1 MIGKPGLF
9 RVHKWLGIAAAA
21 FLLVQA
27 LTGIALVFGP
37 ELARVI
43 DPSGMISKPGAADA
57 APSVLIA
64 AAEAQ
69 YPQYRISRLVYPATA
84 DGTYLVHLTDEHGT
98 IRYVSLDRHDA
109 RVLREGSIWH
119 FPLIAL
125 FNVHDQWLAGR
136 PGMALV
142 MVTGFSLVIM
152 AISGFIFWWPRRSIR
167 KSLAVRWDS
176 KPRLL
181 LRQLHRTIG
190 VLAFPLLLLQAA
202 TGLTIVIPMVT
213 DQPAKQWNMRESFA
227 PRVELA
233 VALASP
239 RYPGHAIRDVR
250 VVSPD
255 RINVFFKAPE
265 RNSRAVHR
273 VTVDTRRRRVAAV
286 LDASADRAI
295 WVVTYPL
302 HTGEFLGLAGRVLL
316 LFVGLA
322 LAGQAGAGAVMWV
335 QARQTKARSAKER
348 TSKRAGSAS
357 KAAHDPAL

>member
-9 RVHKWLGIAAAA
+9 RVHKWLGIAAAT
-21 FLLVQA
+21 FLFVQA
-27 LTGIALVFGP
+27 LTGVALVFGP
-37 ELARVI
+37 ELARLI
-43 DPSGMISKPGAADA
+43 DPSGMTSGPGAADA
-57 APSVLIA
+57 APKALIA

-69 YPQYRISRLVYPATA
+69 YPDYRISRLVYPATGA
-84 DGTYLVHLTDEHGT
+84 DTYLVHLTDERGT
-98 IRYVSLDRHDA
+98 VRYVSLDRHDA
-109 RVLREGSIWH
+109 RVLRKGSIWH

-125 FNVHDQWLAGR
+125 FNIHDQWLSGR

-142 MVTGFSLVIM
+142 MVSGLSLAVM
-152 AISGFIFWWPRRSIR
+152 AISGFTFWWPRRSIR

-181 LRQLHRTIG
+181 LRQLHRTTG
-190 VLAFPLLLLQAA
+190 VLAFPLLLFQAV

-213 DQPAKQWNMRESFA
+213 DQPAKEWNTRETFA
-227 PRVELA
+227 PRAELA
-233 VALASP
+233 VALARP

-255 RINVFFKAPE
+255 RINVFFMAPE

-273 VTVDTRRRRVAAV
+273 VTVDTQNGRVEAV
-286 LDASADRAI
+286 LDASADRSI

-302 HTGEFLGLAGRVLL
+302 HTGEFFGLAGRIVL

-322 LAGQAGAGAVMWV
+322 LAGQTGAGAVMWV
-335 QARQTKARSAKER
+335 QSRRARARSTRER
-348 TSKRAGSAS
+348 TSKRARSAP
-357 KAAHDPAL
+357 KGAHDAAL